1 MFCQFSERGQL
12 AKWLTRDANHLS
24 TPCVSCA
31 SSRQWVQL
39 LQVITPIGNASST
52 QRTTPSSKNQPKLNP
67 KDQAK
72 RKFLNDKAKLKAASQ
87 AQPLAKL
94 KPNSSARKPQD
105 QAKLQPT
112 PPASTA
118 PPAGVQP
125 PLPAAQPSSIAQF
138 GTRSATQQG
147 EWGGGG
153 GERGE
158 TGTKGKIAGQ
168 K

>member
-87 AQPLAKL
+87 AQALGNRRT
-94 KPNSSARKPQD
+94 KPNFNPADSSSKHRATRRC
-105 QAKLQPT
+105 
-112 PPASTA
+112 
-118 PPAGVQP
+118 
-125 PLPAAQPSSIAQF
+125 PAAVASCTAVLDCPIWHPKRHP
-138 GTRSATQQG
+138 TRG
-147 EWGGGG
+147 MEGRRG
-153 GERGE
+153 GEG
-158 TGTKGKIAGQ
+158 
-168 K
+168 